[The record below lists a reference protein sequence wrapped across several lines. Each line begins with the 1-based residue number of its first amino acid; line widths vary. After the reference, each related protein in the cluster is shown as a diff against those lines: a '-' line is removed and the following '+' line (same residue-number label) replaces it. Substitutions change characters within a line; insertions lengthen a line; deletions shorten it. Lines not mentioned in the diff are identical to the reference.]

1 MFAIVSCNVCSNIY
15 IYIYIYIYVYTY
27 IYIFYV
33 ERFTE
38 VVAPK
43 CSVKKTD
50 QCAFSIPPENE
61 NLWFSDVFRGFRNG
75 TLV

>member
-1 MFAIVSCNVCSNIY
+1 MY
-15 IYIYIYIYVYTY
+15 IH

-43 CSVKKTD
+43 CSVKKQTSVLFLYPLKTKTFGFLT
-50 QCAFSIPPENE
+50 FSGVLEME
-61 NLWFSDVFRGFRNG
+61 HWSEMG
-75 TLV
+75 